1 MTNKKT
7 IDEQIGNLTKLTID
21 QANAINT
28 KLDEYLDAEKVLSK
42 SALSVAI
49 LISKSG
55 VISKAKIDS
64 FKSISNT
71 EILGFTKRFVIDGL
85 GIADW
90 SSYNANRKEG
100 LKRAMKIGLALIK
113 ENAIGK
119 DKIDNGK
126 ISIVKSAVGENNP
139 TKYDESA
146 LAEMSNI
153 PMNFSEAETWAK
165 DTLLFVESKN
175 KLSKLAQ
182 AMKNLQIELENCW
195 DEKMTKVTFKP
206 DVNQEMNNT
215 FNDLKDFIEQ
225 VKKQRL
231 TPKDKIF
238 QKSVI
243 KKVAIAS

>member
-1 MTNKKT
+1 MSLAQVNS
-7 IDEQIGNLTKLTID
+7 
-21 QANAINT
+21 INT
-28 KLDEYLDAEKVLSK
+28 QLDIYLDSNIAVSK
-42 SALSVAI
+42 SALSVAV

-55 VISKAKIDS
+55 VISKAKIDT

-85 GIADW
+85 GIADFNT
-90 SSYNANRKEG
+90 YNASKKEG
-100 LKRAMKIGLALIK
+100 LKRAMKIALALIK
-113 ENAIGK
+113 ENAVGK
-119 DKIDNGK
+119 DTIENGK
-126 ISIVKSAVGENNP
+126 ISIRKNAVGENNP
-139 TKYDESA
+139 TKYDDSA

-165 DTLLFVESKN
+165 NTLTFVESKN

-182 AMKNLQIELENCW
+182 AMKNLQVELENCW
-195 DEKMTKVTFKP
+195 DEKLTKVTFKS

-225 VKKQRL
+225 VKIQRL

-238 QKSVI
+238 QKSISTKVS
-243 KKVAIAS
+243 KVA